1 MKLFVLKEDII
12 EGLQKAASIIP
23 AKTGAAFLRTIWLR
37 AEGSSLIIMSTDS
50 NLEFRGNY
58 PARVESPGLV
68 GIQGRRFCDLLRK
81 LPPGEIALS
90 LDSDNDVLLLKQG
103 RRNYKLPT
111 NDVTWFQDFARFPA
125 ENAVLWSGD
134 FLKEIIDRI
143 AFCISDEDSMEAM
156 KCMKLTPSQKDD
168 YIEVCGL
175 NGHQFALF
183 KFVNE
188 DIFSILPKDGILI
201 HKKYLLELKKWITS
215 DEVEFNIDS
224 KRLYFSTGE
233 QKEIFSL
240 PLSYYEYPKYENFL
254 TSMDDNASTLELDKF
269 ELIDSLERISI
280 FNTENQTCTF
290 FVFNNGELT
299 LFAQGQDIGEASE
312 LLSMTFQGNLQKI
325 AFPTKKMIDIL
336 SHYNSGIIQ
345 MKFMG
350 ELSPCI
356 ITGTDDREYLT
367 IIMPMEISEE
377 TYYTEENI

>member
-1 MKLFVLKEDII
+1 MKLFVLKEEII

-37 AEGSSLIIMSTDS
+37 ADGTNLKILSTDS
-50 NLEFRGNY
+50 NLEFCGNY
-58 PARVESPGLV
+58 PARVETPGLV
-68 GIQGRRFCDLLRK
+68 GIQGRRFYDLLRK

-90 LDSDNDVLLLKQG
+90 LDAENDVLLLKQG
-103 RRNYKLPT
+103 RRSYKLPT
-111 NDVTWFQDFARFPA
+111 NDVTWFQDFARFPK

-134 FLKEIIDRI
+134 FLREIIDRI
-143 AFCISDEDSMEAM
+143 AFCISDEDNMESM
-156 KCMKLTPSQKDD
+156 KCMKITPSRKDD

-183 KFVNE
+183 KFINE
-188 DIFSILPKDGILI
+188 DIFNILPKDGILI
-201 HKKYLLELKKWITS
+201 HKKYLLELKKWITA
-215 DEVEFNIDS
+215 DEVEFTLDS

-240 PLSYYEYPKYENFL
+240 PLSYYEYPNYENFL
-254 TSMDDNASTLELDKF
+254 SAMEDNVSTLDLDKF
-269 ELIDSLERISI
+269 ELIDSLERISL
-280 FNTENQTCTF
+280 FNTENQLCTF
-290 FVFNNGELT
+290 FVFNNGEMT

-312 LLSMTFQGNLQKI
+312 LLSVTFEGSLQKI
-325 AFPTKKMIDIL
+325 AFPTKKLIEIL
-336 SHYNSGIIQ
+336 SHYNSGNIR

-356 ITGTDDREYLT
+356 ITGHEDREYLT
-367 IIMPMEISEE
+367 IIMPMEIAEE